1 MLTEDLAGGWFDLPL
16 ASAKPLRQIE
26 IDLDSAESVRIPD
39 AHLMFQGEYSREGF
53 DLVIE
58 NETSRLLI
66 SDYFRAAKRPTLE
79 GPDGAFL
86 TGDVVAALAISE
98 DGLRYAQATPPAPQA
113 AIGRVETVTG
123 QATVIRNGT
132 PVVVNQ
138 GDLVFKG
145 DVVQTDRGSSLG
157 ITFIDGSTF
166 SLGAGARMVL
176 NDMVYQA
183 GGAQNSALLNI
194 VQGSVTFLAGQIA
207 KSGEMRVGTPVATM
221 GIRGTL
227 VKADIDA
234 NNGTTSFAVI
244 QESDGRVGSFV
255 LRNQAGDIIAT
266 ISQAGQVT
274 TVSPSGTVSVQQLS
288 PAEMQDH
295 ALAAAIVYQI
305 AAISAANPL
314 LPGMTGPGGP
324 APGGGGGGGGGSSD
338 PGNGSATPPLAGL
351 QGSGGLV
358 TPFSLASADAP
369 FTPVPTVTVQAI
381 GFGGGGGGSSSGA
394 QTEASARVV
403 TLAKAGRAQDAGDF
417 VAVTGDRTA
426 VTGEWGTLFINPD
439 GSYSYVADRAAPLPQ
454 GAVGQDVFTY
464 QLGSGADAELVTLD
478 FTVTGVNDAPQ
489 LANFEISLPEQG
501 SAGSSSSGAGTIGSV
516 LDNANDPDTGDT
528 LAVTDARSAGGN
540 GSGLVNGQ
548 FVAVGTYGTL
558 TMNPDGTFTYTANAA
573 AARALGS
580 GEVGRDTFTYTVTD
594 AGGLS
599 STARMDFLVQGVND
613 VATIAGTT
621 SGDAVEIG
629 DGQPGS
635 GIATGLLTIQDPDA
649 GQAAFRAVT
658 TPTASAN
665 GYGTFTIT
673 ADGLWSYTLDD
684 TNPAVQALKAGQSTT
699 DTFTVL
705 SADGTQQTIT
715 VTITGSNDAPTVSGP
730 VLATIGEDTGTA
742 SLDLLAGASD
752 VDADTILGIENLAP
766 EGGTPGELPP
776 GFSLSEDG
784 RTLLVDTGHSAFADL
799 GAGES
804 RIYRFTYDI
813 VDDQGARVSQTVEM
827 LVQGVNDPA
836 TISGTTSGDAVEI
849 GDGQPGSGIATGLL
863 TIQDPD
869 AGQAAFRAVTT
880 PTASA
885 NGYGTFTITADGQW
899 SYTLDDTNPAV
910 QALKAGQ
917 STTDTFAVLS
927 ADGTEQTITVTIT
940 GSNDAPTVSGPVTAT
955 IGENTG
961 TASLDLLAGASDV
974 DADTVLGIEN
984 LAPEGGT
991 PGELPPGFSLS
1002 EDGRTLLV
1010 DTGHP
1015 EFADL
1020 AAGAS
1025 RTYRFTC
1032 DVVDDQGA
1040 RVSQTVEVTVTGSG
1054 GGLEV
1059 DGSFETGFTG
1069 WSLAGDTSL
1078 VQEATDGVQAAS
1090 ITTSSEAS
1098 IGYSEIESFLGVPA
1112 DSLARD
1118 ESTTHTSN
1126 DATIGSAIRTNA
1138 IRLEAGQTLRFDWNF
1153 STDDY
1158 RPFNDF
1164 AVFTIDELDAIF
1176 ALADVESVGDFGS
1189 TGWRTFYFTARV
1201 SGDYH
1206 FGFAVFDTGDGAV
1219 ASTLLI
1225 DNLRVES
1232 NGAPILTGAV
1242 TGTGLE
1248 GTGTFSVDLLSGA
1261 SDPQGSSLH
1270 VENVRSANAPEGLP
1284 PGFSWNGSSIE
1295 VDSEH
1300 PVFQALAQ
1308 GETREFSFT
1317 YEVVDET
1324 GARTSQTARVTVQGT
1339 NDGPT
1344 SASETIAVQE
1354 NGIATAESRSD
1365 GVLANDSDPDANET
1379 DTLFVGAARAGS
1391 GSGTFTTVPAAGL
1404 TIEGLY
1410 GTLTLYPDGTYFYTA
1425 DRSDGLPAGE
1435 TAEDSF
1441 LYEVVDTHG
1450 ARSTATLTFS
1460 VTGVNNPPT
1469 AGSGSFTTEEDT
1481 AVTGSLP
1488 AASDPDGDAVTYALA
1503 SGPEHGSV
1511 AVSASGTFTY
1521 TPSADYSGPDS
1532 FSYTVADGN
1541 GGSATYTV
1549 ALTVTGVN
1557 DAPTALA
1564 DSSNVAEDE
1573 TATGNVL
1580 ANDTDPDS
1588 DAVLTVTG
1596 IRASAGSGSFASSAS
1611 GIYGTVTIASDGTY
1625 SYVADNTA
1633 AQALAEGETATDI
1646 FTYRITDEHGAAS
1659 TASLTVTVTGANDA
1673 PTAVADTGDV
1683 AEDATSTGNVLTNDT
1698 DPDSDAVLTVTGI
1711 RASAGSGS
1719 FASSAS
1725 GVYGTV
1731 TIASDGTYSYVA
1743 DHAAAQALAQ
1753 GETAT
1758 DTFTYRVTDEH
1769 GAASTASLTVT
1780 VTGANDAPTAEDA
1793 AFTTEEDTALGGILP
1808 GSDPDSGDTLTY
1820 SASFYSANSGTISF
1834 DTTTGNFTYTPP
1846 ADFSGTDS
1854 FTYTVTD
1861 AAGATST
1868 GTVSIEIAPV
1878 NDPAV
1883 FNEGEAGTGTY
1894 TGFVGNE
1901 GIWASQNFT
1910 VFDPDGENTATL
1922 VEDGATENGHGIYWV
1937 YESES
1942 DGFTW
1947 EYWLDWENPAVTALA
1962 EGDLATDSFDLVAA
1976 DGTRRT
1982 VTITIEGWNDGPVGE
1997 NDENALSGG
2006 EAAGNVL
2013 ANDTDPDQGETG
2025 LLLVSGAY
2033 SASGSFIAIDSA
2045 DSPAT
2050 VAGNYGT
2057 LILHEDGN
2065 YEYQVGSGTFSP
2077 GEFDRFEYSLVD
2089 PHGSS
2094 STAELSIQLAPPD
2107 LADDRVITTQ
2117 TGLISIPQ
2125 SALLVNDGA
2134 EGLAV
2139 RGVTSPASLSTDG
2152 TIEVGTSPGTFGYT
2166 ADSISSTNPPGA
2178 NVEIVSGAT
2187 GLTGTGADEIILSS
2201 PGSVMTGGGGR
2212 DVFVAH
2218 LYDPDTEDPAIAA
2231 RITDFDTSEDAIDLS
2246 FWIATGNYS
2255 PGDGWLQLRPDPES
2269 WDHLVVTL
2277 RGDVVAHLDNL
2288 DVTSDATAFVSW
2300 HGGSE
2305 TTYYSPAYW
2314 GYWA

>member
-1 MLTEDLAGGWFDLPL
+1 MLTEDLAGGRFDLPL

-98 DGLRYAQATPPAPQA
+98 DGLRYAQATPPAAQA

-381 GFGGGGGGSSSGA
+381 GFGGGGGSSSGA
-394 QTEASARVV
+394 QTEAPARVV

-489 LANFEISLPEQG
+489 LADFEISLPEQG
-501 SAGSSSSGAGTIGSV
+501 SAGSGSSGAGTIGSV

-573 AARALGS
+573 AARALGA

-599 STARMDFLVQGVND
+599 ATARMDFLVQGVND
-613 VATIAGTT
+613 AATIAGTT

-649 GQAAFRAVT
+649 GQAAFQAVT

-665 GYGTFTIT
+665 GYGVFTIT

-699 DTFTVL
+699 DTFTVF

-715 VTITGSNDAPTVSGP
+715 VTITGSNDAPTVAGP
-730 VLATIGEDTGTA
+730 VLATIGED
-742 SLDLLAGASD
+742 
-752 VDADTILGIENLAP
+752 
-766 EGGTPGELPP
+766 
-776 GFSLSEDG
+776 
-784 RTLLVDTGHSAFADL
+784 
-799 GAGES
+799 
-804 RIYRFTYDI
+804 
-813 VDDQGARVSQTVEM
+813 
-827 LVQGVNDPA
+827 
-836 TISGTTSGDAVEI
+836 
-849 GDGQPGSGIATGLL
+849 
-863 TIQDPD
+863 
-869 AGQAAFRAVTT
+869 
-880 PTASA
+880 
-885 NGYGTFTITADGQW
+885 
-899 SYTLDDTNPAV
+899 
-910 QALKAGQ
+910 
-917 STTDTFAVLS
+917 
-927 ADGTEQTITVTIT
+927 
-940 GSNDAPTVSGPVTAT
+940 
-955 IGENTG
+955 TG

-1010 DTGHP
+1010 DTSHP

-1025 RTYRFTC
+1025 RTYRFTYDIVDDQGARVSQTVEMLVQGVNDAATISGTTSGDAVEIGDGQPGSGIATGLLTIQDPDAGQAAFQAVTTPTASANGYGVFTITADGLWSYTLDDTNPAVQALKAGQSTTDTFTVFSADGTQQTITVTITGSNDAPTVAGPVLATIGEDTGTASLDLLAGAS
-1032 DVVDDQGA
+1032 DVDADTVLGIENLAPEGGTPGELPPGFSLSEDGRTLLVDTSHPEFADLAAGASRTYRFTYDIVDDQGA

-1090 ITTSSEAS
+1090 ITTSSESS

-1118 ESTTHTSN
+1118 ESDTHTSN

-1158 RPFNDF
+1158 QPFNDF

-1270 VENVRSANAPEGLP
+1270 VENVRSANGPEGLP
-1284 PGFSWNGSSIE
+1284 PGFSWNGSSIV

-1354 NGIATAESRSD
+1354 NGIVTAESRFD
-1365 GVLANDSDPDANET
+1365 GVLANDTDPDANET

-1435 TAEDSF
+1435 TAKDCF
-1441 LYEVVDTHG
+1441 LYEVVDAHG
-1450 ARSTATLTFS
+1450 ARSTATLTFA

-1469 AGSGSFTTEEDT
+1469 AEDASFETAEDT
-1481 AVTGSLP
+1481 VLPRSLP
-1488 AASDPDGDAVTYALA
+1488 GASDPDGDAVTYALA
-1503 SGPEHGSV
+1503 GAPEHGSV

-1521 TPSADYSGPDS
+1521 TPDADYSGPDS
-1532 FSYTVADGN
+1532 FTYTVADGN

-1549 ALTVTGVN
+1549 ALTITGVN
-1557 DAPTALA
+1557 DAPSAVA
-1564 DSSNVAEDE
+1564 DTRDVAEDT

-1596 IRASAGSGSFASSAS
+1596 IRASAGSGTFSSSAS
-1611 GIYGTVTIASDGTY
+1611 GA
-1625 SYVADNTA
+1625 
-1633 AQALAEGETATDI
+1633 
-1646 FTYRITDEHGAAS
+1646 
-1659 TASLTVTVTGANDA
+1659 
-1673 PTAVADTGDV
+1673 
-1683 AEDATSTGNVLTNDT
+1683 
-1698 DPDSDAVLTVTGI
+1698 
-1711 RASAGSGS
+1711 
-1719 FASSAS
+1719 
-1725 GVYGTV
+1725 YGTV

-1743 DHAAAQALAQ
+1743 DHTAAQALAQ
-1753 GETAT
+1753 GETEA
-1758 DTFTYRVTDEH
+1758 DAFTYRITDEH
-1769 GAASTASLTVT
+1769 GETSTASLTFT
-1780 VTGANDAPTAEDA
+1780 VTGANDAPEMSATEPTDTLYEAGVTGSGTFTGVSTSSVTISLTDPDASDTATFVAPEGLHVLGGHSYRYVDAPGISWDDARAAALAGGGYLANVTSADENASLQFLKGSAFAWLGGSDA
-1793 AFTTEEDTALGGILP
+1793 ATEGTWQWADGPEAGMTFSNGSVPTSGSYVGWWGSEPNDGPPGEDYVYMDNNAAWTDVDANGSGRAADGYIVEYSGWWYEGYYGSALLDIGTG
-1808 GSDPDSGDTLTY
+1808 TLTY
-1820 SASFYSANSGTISF
+1820 TLDNSRAETQALAQGEI
-1834 DTTTGNFTYTPP
+1834 
-1846 ADFSGTDS
+1846 
-1854 FTYTVTD
+1854 VTD
-1861 AAGATST
+1861 TIYIGSAD
-1868 GTVSIEIAPV
+1868 E
-1878 NDPAV
+1878 
-1883 FNEGEAGTGTY
+1883 
-1894 TGFVGNE
+1894 
-1901 GIWASQNFT
+1901 
-1910 VFDPDGENTATL
+1910 
-1922 VEDGATENGHGIYWV
+1922 HG
-1937 YESES
+1937 
-1942 DGFTW
+1942 GFTMHS
-1947 EYWLDWENPAVTALA
+1947 
-1962 EGDLATDSFDLVAA
+1962 ATFTII
-1976 DGTRRT
+1976 GTNDAPT
-1982 VTITIEGWNDGPVGE
+1982 VVDDTV
-1997 NDENALSGG
+1997 ALSGIG
-2006 EAAGNVL
+2006 PTSSVL
-2013 ANDTDPDQGETG
+2013 ANDTDPDAGH
-2025 LLLVSGAY
+2025 LLSVLGIWLGNS
-2033 SASGSFIAIDSA
+2033 SSGSFYNVGSDPVTIDG
-2045 DSPAT
+2045 T
-2050 VAGNYGT
+2050 YGDLT
-2057 LILHEDGN
+2057 IDGDGT
-2065 YEYQVGSGTFSP
+2065 YSYAHGGSGTFE
-2077 GEFDRFEYSLVD
+2077 EFRYLMTDE
-2089 PHGSS
+2089 H
-2094 STAELSIQLAPPD
+2094 
-2107 LADDRVITTQ
+2107 
-2117 TGLISIPQ
+2117 
-2125 SALLVNDGA
+2125 
-2134 EGLAV
+2134 
-2139 RGVTSPASLSTDG
+2139 GVTREAVLH
-2152 TIEVGTSPGTFGYT
+2152 I
-2166 ADSISSTNPPGA
+2166 N
-2178 NVEIVSGAT
+2178 
-2187 GLTGTGADEIILSS
+2187 
-2201 PGSVMTGGGGR
+2201 
-2212 DVFVAH
+2212 
-2218 LYDPDTEDPAIAA
+2218 
-2231 RITDFDTSEDAIDLS
+2231 FD
-2246 FWIATGNYS
+2246 
-2255 PGDGWLQLRPDPES
+2255 LQL
-2269 WDHLVVTL
+2269 V
-2277 RGDVVAHLDNL
+2277 
-2288 DVTSDATAFVSW
+2288 
-2300 HGGSE
+2300 
-2305 TTYYSPAYW
+2305 
-2314 GYWA
+2314 